1 MNEIGFRKYMCL
13 LCGCV
18 YDEAKGWPEAGIAVG
33 TRWGDVPPA
42 WRCPECVG
50 PKEDFEL
57 VEL

>member
-1 MNEIGFRKYMCL
+1 MCL